1 MRYSMSIMV
10 GGIFLMFS
18 YKVMIVSC
26 ALFLIDAA
34 VLYSFYGEEVL
45 SNRER
50 RVLILIEKLSAILFG
65 ILLIS
70 LAATVCQIFGWV

>member
-1 MRYSMSIMV
+1 MV

-18 YKVMIVSC
+18 YKVMIVSF
-26 ALFLIDAA
+26 ALFVIDVA

-45 SNRER
+45 SNREE
-50 RVLILIEKLSAILFG
+50 RVLILVEKLSAILFG

-70 LAATVCQIFGWV
+70 LAATVCQMFGWV

>member
-1 MRYSMSIMV
+1 MV

-18 YKVMIVSC
+18 YKVMIVSF
-26 ALFLIDAA
+26 ALFVIDAA

-45 SNRER
+45 TNREER
-50 RVLILIEKLSAILFG
+50 ILILVEKLSAILFG

-70 LAATVCQIFGWV
+70 LVATVCQLFGWV

>member
-1 MRYSMSIMV
+1 
-10 GGIFLMFS
+10 MFS
-18 YKVMIVSC
+18 YKVMIVSF
-26 ALFLIDAA
+26 ALFVIDVA

-45 SNRER
+45 TYREER
-50 RVLILIEKLSAILFG
+50 LLILVEKLSAILFG

>member
-1 MRYSMSIMV
+1 
-10 GGIFLMFS
+10 MFS
-18 YKVMIVSC
+18 YKVMIVSF
-26 ALFLIDAA
+26 ALFVIDVA

-45 SNRER
+45 TNREE
-50 RVLILIEKLSAILFG
+50 RVLILVEKLSAILFG

>member
-1 MRYSMSIMV
+1 
-10 GGIFLMFS
+10 MFS

-34 VLYSFYGEEVL
+34 VLYSFYGEEV

-50 RVLILIEKLSAILFG
+50 RVLILVEKLSAILFG

-70 LAATVCQIFGWV
+70 MAATVCQLFGWV

>member
-1 MRYSMSIMV
+1 
-10 GGIFLMFS
+10 MFS

-26 ALFLIDAA
+26 ALFLIDTA

-45 SNRER
+45 SNREE
-50 RVLILIEKLSAILFG
+50 RVLILVEKLSAILFG

-70 LAATVCQIFGWV
+70 MAATACQLFGWV

>member
-1 MRYSMSIMV
+1 
-10 GGIFLMFS
+10 MFS
-18 YKVMIVSC
+18 YKVMIVSF
-26 ALFLIDAA
+26 ALFVIDVA

-45 SNRER
+45 SNREE
-50 RVLILIEKLSAILFG
+50 RVLILVEKLSAILFG